1 MEFAGFEL
9 GEVTEEI
16 IIDGKKKLVLCP
28 LGVLAV
34 YMNGWREHGHQK
46 SHEGL
51 RRYCE
56 YISMRGYRGGATK
69 ALAELDSLDIDGA
82 RHGWGAHIPAMS
94 RTDTPCWAIVWFGEA
109 G

>member
-28 LGVLAV
+28 LGVLAFFL
-34 YMNGWREHGHQK
+34 NGWREHGSQK
-46 SHEGL
+46 SHDGL

-56 YISMRGYRGGATK
+56 YISMHGHRGGATK
-69 ALAELDSLDIDGA
+69 ALAKLDSLDIDRAVSWMGRA
-82 RHGWGAHIPAMS
+82 YDRYVKDGFAMLGYVLV
-94 RTDTPCWAIVWFGEA
+94 R
-109 G
+109 

>member
-28 LGVLAV
+28 LGVLAFFL
-34 YMNGWREHGHQK
+34 NGWREHGSQK
-46 SHEGL
+46 SHDGL

-56 YISMRGYRGGATK
+56 YISMHGHRGGATK
-69 ALAELDSLDIDGA
+69 ALAELDGLSLSDAAAWMGRTYSRYVKD
-82 RHGWGAHIPAMS
+82 RHAMLGYVLV
-94 RTDTPCWAIVWFGEA
+94 R
-109 G
+109 